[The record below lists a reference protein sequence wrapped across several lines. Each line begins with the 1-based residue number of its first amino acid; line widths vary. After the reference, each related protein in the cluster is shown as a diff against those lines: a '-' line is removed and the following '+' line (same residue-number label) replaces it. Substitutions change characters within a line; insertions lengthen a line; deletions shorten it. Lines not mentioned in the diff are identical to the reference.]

1 MSDSHVDDVH
11 DNVTS
16 LSISPDGK
24 EAAFG
29 AIDGTLT
36 LWHIDRRR
44 RICAPV
50 IAHESIINSV
60 CYSADGRLVAS
71 ASDDEKIGLWDAI
84 TGQSLWSTFT
94 SHTDGILVVGFMTD
108 SRTVVSLSR
117 DRVVLVWKV
126 ATGEVEQQFR
136 ISLDARSLA
145 TLSNDGERLL
155 AAHRSGIT
163 VWNTITMEPTVTIAL
178 DGPMVLCMAL
188 SQDTTKVAFGM
199 ADNSIHLWDLKN
211 DEARSPHLEG
221 GTGLPLYIAWS
232 PDGRTISSVAQ
243 DGTLRVWSVES
254 RTCMSQSHRTMGPI
268 TYSPG
273 GSFIVCPGD
282 DGFPDTWQV
291 SQVSTDENVVLLFA
305 HSAVEMSRDPS
316 TFLLDLPAAAAPMH
330 PTARVTESDAFWG
343 TPGDIPAMS
352 AQHVQPQSPP
362 PRNMQSKVSEFFSG
376 ILRWLSARGK
386 ESGEMVTRCENP
398 VAVAPGTH
406 NGPAALNI
414 ASRHTSTES
423 VVPGC
428 SPCCRG

>member
-1 MSDSHVDDVH
+1 
-11 DNVTS
+11 
-16 LSISPDGK
+16 
-24 EAAFG
+24 
-29 AIDGTLT
+29 
-36 LWHIDRRR
+36 
-44 RICAPV
+44 
-50 IAHESIINSV
+50 
-60 CYSADGRLVAS
+60 
-71 ASDDEKIGLWDAI
+71 
-84 TGQSLWSTFT
+84 
-94 SHTDGILVVGFMTD
+94 MTD

-117 DRVVLVWKV
+117 DRVVLVWKA

-199 ADNSIHLWDLKN
+199 ADNSIHLWDSKN

-221 GTGLPLYIAWS
+221 GTELPLYVAWS
-232 PDGRTISSVAQ
+232 PDSKTVSSVAQ

-254 RTCMSQSHRTMGPI
+254 RTCMLQSHRTMGPI

-282 DGFPDTWQV
+282 GGFPDTWQV
-291 SQVSTDENVVLLFA
+291 PQVP
-305 HSAVEMSRDPS
+305 RDPS
-316 TFLLDLPAAAAPMH
+316 AMLLGLPAAAAPMH

-343 TPGDIPAMS
+343 TSGDIPAMS
-352 AQHVQPQSPP
+352 AQHAQPQSPP
-362 PRNMQSKVSEFFSG
+362 PRNMQSGIRAFFSG

-386 ESGEMVTRCENP
+386 ESGEIVTRCENVRP
-398 VAVAPGTH
+398 VRCR
-406 NGPAALNI
+406 NI
-414 ASRHTSTES
+414 HVFLISDSRLLWPLGSAMD
-423 VVPGC
+423 PR
-428 SPCCRG
+428 P